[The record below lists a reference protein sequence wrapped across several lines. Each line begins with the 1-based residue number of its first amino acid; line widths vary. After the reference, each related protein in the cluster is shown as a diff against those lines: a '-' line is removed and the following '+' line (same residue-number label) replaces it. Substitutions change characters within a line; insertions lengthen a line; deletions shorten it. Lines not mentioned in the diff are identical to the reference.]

1 MCGEITRWRQVKQ
14 FSCEVFFFNAQ
25 SWRTLASFGLC
36 CVPIHTNLF
45 KIWCFSYQIKSR
57 DIVYLRVWIFCWLM
71 FAQHGLFEIQLTV
84 YSALSRLT
92 DLGIY
97 YITIYISYSIFPL
110 STRYE
115 KDYINKITPFIFVQ
129 YSKQWSFYTQN
140 LKKISKILKYFCNIL
155 MIHCRAIK
163 KTFNMFSINQKL
175 HLGTYLW
182 VCFLSKFDISFK
194 LLCCGS
200 L

>member
-1 MCGEITRWRQVKQ
+1 
-14 FSCEVFFFNAQ
+14 
-25 SWRTLASFGLC
+25 
-36 CVPIHTNLF
+36 
-45 KIWCFSYQIKSR
+45 
-57 DIVYLRVWIFCWLM
+57 M

-140 LKKISKILKYFCNIL
+140 LKKNIQDSE
-155 MIHCRAIK
+155 I
-163 KTFNMFSINQKL
+163 
-175 HLGTYLW
+175 
-182 VCFLSKFDISFK
+182 FLPDIDDPLPSN
-194 LLCCGS
+194 
-200 L
+200 